1 MTSVELAKLIG
12 VSQSTVSRALN
23 DSPLISKEI
32 REKIKAEAEKHGYV
46 VNNQARSLKTKK
58 TGTIGILFPVHFES
72 LGKNLMFAH
81 IYDYLQQELIKN
93 GYDVLMV
100 YDYGKSPKNVFE
112 NILKNHKVDGIIS
125 LRPTLKEKE
134 LNLLS
139 SLNYPFVSLFLSPE
153 SEVVPNFFGMDETE
167 LGTCAGDYFSKS
179 EAKAKIA
186 MLSLSTESSESSR
199 DRLKGF
205 SDSLAKNNRILDS
218 FFECGFNMSDAYD
231 VVKENC
237 NFFRENKV
245 SLFVYNDML
254 AVGAIQAL
262 LELNVRIPED
272 TEIISIDDI
281 PLASWVHPRLSTV
294 HIPVKDM
301 VFDGCTRLIE
311 MINGGTFPPTTNIY
325 KPYLVFTQT
334 TKRGKQNEKH
344 CNDYV

>member
-32 REKIKAEAEKHGYV
+32 KDKIKAEAEKHGYV
-46 VNNQARSLKTKK
+46 VNIQARSLKTKK
-58 TGTIGILFPVHFES
+58 TGTIGILFPVNFES
-72 LGKNLMFAH
+72 LGKNLMFTH
-81 IYDYLQQELIKN
+81 IYDYLQQELIQN

-100 YDYGKSPKNVFE
+100 YDYGKSPQNVFE

-139 SLNYPFVSLFLSPE
+139 SLNYPFVSIFLSPE
-153 SEVVPNFFGMDETE
+153 SEIVPNFFGMDEKE
-167 LGTCAGDYFSKS
+167 LGTCAGEFFSNIKEDS
-179 EAKAKIA
+179 KTV
-186 MLSLSTESSESSR
+186 MLSLSPEDSESSR

-205 SDSLAKNNRILDS
+205 TSSLAINAKKLDC
-218 FFECGFNMSDAYD
+218 FIECGFNMSDAYD
-231 VVKENC
+231 AIKN
-237 NFFRENKV
+237 NAQLFLENKV

-262 LELNVRIPED
+262 LELNVRIPDD

-281 PLASWVHPRLSTV
+281 PLASWIHPKLSTI
-294 HIPVKDM
+294 HIPVKEM
-301 VFDGCTRLIE
+301 VIDGCNRLIE
-311 MINGGTFPPTTNIY
+311 MIKGETFPPTTNIY
-325 KPYLVFTQT
+325 KPYLVFRET
-334 TKRGKQNEKH
+334 TKKRN
-344 CNDYV
+344 